1 MTYADMALNDRQL
14 LDILAGS
21 RRHGLTTMV
30 HAENHDIIEWMAE
43 RLLKQGMSEPVHH
56 GTSRPQIVEDEATNR
71 ALALAE
77 VVDAPMLLVHVSA
90 KEATRAIRK
99 AQTRGLPI
107 YGETC
112 PHYALLTAERMRAP
126 GFEGWVHDGHY

>member
-1 MTYADMALNDRQL
+1 MTYADMALNDRQM

-43 RLLKQGMSEPVHH
+43 RLLKQGMSEPIHH
-56 GTSRPQIVEDEATNR
+56 GTSRPQLVEDEATNR

-126 GFEGWVHDGHY
+126 GFEG

>member
-1 MTYADMALNDRQL
+1 MTYADMALNDRQM

-43 RLLKQGMSEPVHH
+43 RLLKQGMSEPIHH
-56 GTSRPQIVEDEATNR
+56 GTSRPQLVEDEATNR

-90 KEATRAIRK
+90 KEATMAIRK

-126 GFEGWVHDGHY
+126 GFEG

>member
-1 MTYADMALNDRQL
+1 MTYPLMKLDDKQM
-14 LDILAGS
+14 LDILAAARQQGI
-21 RRHGLTTMV
+21 TTMV
-30 HAENHDIIEWMAE
+30 HAENSDIINWMTD
-43 RLLKQGMSEPVHH
+43 RLLKQGMTEVWHH
-56 GTSRPQIVEDEATNR
+56 GTSRPQLVEDEATNR

-99 AQTRGLPI
+99 AQTRGMPI

-112 PHYALLTAERMRAP
+112 PHYALLTAEKMQAP
-126 GFEGWVHDGHY
+126 GFEG

>member
-1 MTYADMALNDRQL
+1 MTYADMALNDRQM

-43 RLLKQGMSEPVHH
+43 RLLKQGMSEPMHH
-56 GTSRPQIVEDEATNR
+56 GTSRPQLVEDEATQR

-77 VVDAPMLLVHVSA
+77 VIDAPMLLVHVSA

-112 PHYALLTAERMRAP
+112 PHYALLTAEKMQAP
-126 GFEGWVHDGHY
+126 GFLG